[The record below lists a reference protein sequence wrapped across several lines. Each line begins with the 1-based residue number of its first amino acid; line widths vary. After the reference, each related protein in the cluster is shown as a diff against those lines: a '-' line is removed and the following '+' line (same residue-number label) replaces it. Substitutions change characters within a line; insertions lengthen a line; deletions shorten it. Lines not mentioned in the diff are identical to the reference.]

1 MSNQAIIV
9 VDFQNDYLAS
19 GSWPLSGIDAAVE
32 KAVRVINNARTNG
45 ILVIH
50 VRHEST
56 EGAPFFVAGTP
67 GAEIIPA
74 VAPKD
79 GEQVVVKNF
88 PNAFRDTDL
97 KAQLDAKGIKDVV
110 IVGAMSHMCID
121 ATARAAADYGFN
133 VTVVGDATATRD
145 VEFNGMTVSADQVH
159 AAFMSALG
167 FAYAKVVTAE
177 DVSAPTS

>member
-32 KAVRVINNARTNG
+32 NAVQVINNARSNG
-45 ILVIH
+45 ISVIH
-50 VRHEST
+50 VRHENA

-79 GEQVVVKNF
+79 GEQVVVKNY
-88 PNAFRDTDL
+88 PNAFRDTEL

-177 DVSAPTS
+177 DVSAT

>member
-9 VDFQNDYLAS
+9 VDFQNDYLTS

-32 KAVRVINNARTNG
+32 KAVQVINNARTNG
-45 ILVIH
+45 RPVIH

-74 VAPKD
+74 VAPRD

-133 VTVVGDATATRD
+133 VTVVGDATASRD

-167 FAYAKVVTAE
+167 FAYAKVVAAE
-177 DVSAPTS
+177 DLSAPTS

>member
-19 GSWPLSGIDAAVE
+19 GSWPLVGVDAAVQNAA
-32 KAVRVINNARTNG
+32 KVIENARAKG
-45 ILVIH
+45 IPVIH
-50 VRHEST
+50 VRHESP
-56 EGAPFFVAGTP
+56 EGAPFFVAGSK

-74 VAPKD
+74 VAPQG
-79 GEQVVVKNF
+79 GEQVVVKNY

-97 KAQLDAKGIKDVV
+97 KARLDAEGIKDVV

-121 ATARAAADYGFN
+121 ATARAAADFGYN
-133 VTVVGDATATRD
+133 VTVVENAAATRD
-145 VEFNGMTVSADQVH
+145 AEFNGTAVSADQVH

-167 FAYAKVVTAE
+167 FAYGKVVTT
-177 DVSAPTS
+177 DDFLK

>member
-1 MSNQAIIV
+1 I
-9 VDFQNDYLAS
+9 
-19 GSWPLSGIDAAVE
+19 P
-32 KAVRVINNARTNG
+32 
-45 ILVIH
+45 VIH
-50 VRHEST
+50 VRHESP
-56 EGAPFFVAGTP
+56 EGSPFFVAGTP

-74 VAPKD
+74 VAPKT

-97 KAQLDAKGIKDVV
+97 KGKLDAAGIKDVV

-133 VTVVGDATATRD
+133 VTVVEDAAATRD
-145 VEFNGMTVSADQVH
+145 AEFDGMTVPAGQVH

-167 FAYAKVVTAE
+167 FAYGKVVKADE
-177 DVSAPTS
+177 YLK

>member
-1 MSNQAIIV
+1 MSNQAVIV

-19 GSWPLSGIDAAVE
+19 GSWPLVGVDAAVQN
-32 KAVRVINNARTNG
+32 AVRVINGARTKG
-45 ILVIH
+45 TPVIH
-50 VRHEST
+50 VRHESA
-56 EGAPFFVAGTP
+56 EGAPFFVAGSK

-79 GEQVVVKNF
+79 GELVVVKSY

-97 KAQLDAKGIKDVV
+97 KTKLDANGVKDVV

-133 VTVVGDATATRD
+133 VTIVEDAAATRD
-145 VEFNGMTVSADQVH
+145 VEFNGITVSADQVH

-167 FAYAKVVTAE
+167 FAYAKIVTA
-177 DVSAPTS
+177 DDLLAPAS